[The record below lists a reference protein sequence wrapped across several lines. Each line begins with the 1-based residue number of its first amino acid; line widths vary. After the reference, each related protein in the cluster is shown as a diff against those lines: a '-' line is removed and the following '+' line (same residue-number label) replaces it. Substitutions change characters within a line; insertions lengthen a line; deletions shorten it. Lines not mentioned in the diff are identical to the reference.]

1 MYRNDRE
8 ATVGSSKHGG
18 ALIAIKHSVRHQRLQ
33 LPLNIPD
40 VVMIKVELGSYNCLL
55 CCIYSAPG
63 DSVYTLT
70 CSQLIELL
78 AHMNFTAPRIGCT
91 DIFVI
96 GDINFSSTTWGT
108 MYSSDQKEMSVLEY
122 LFEHNFTQLILGKT
136 RQLDVFLT
144 NNPDPVLSVSV
155 ENQVKSAH
163 SSDHNPFLIS
173 LESGSSVSS
182 AVKTLNKKRDFPAF
196 SLKQGDWQ
204 GLEKYL
210 ATNPFAPYCFSNVNL
225 MVDLWYDWLY
235 QAFEKIVPKKTK
247 HRIGLP
253 PWVSSQSSHLMKIK
267 QRLRRCSQ
275 ENPKMIAKVR
285 DISNQLDKSL
295 DCDQLQFEKSVFEH
309 GAFSEIQKVP

>member
-1 MYRNDRE
+1 MYRNNRE
-8 ATVGSSKHGG
+8 ATGGSSKHGG

-78 AHMNFTAPRIGCT
+78 AHLNFTAPRIGCT
-91 DIFVI
+91 AIFVV
-96 GDINFSSTTWGT
+96 GDINLSSTSWGT

-144 NNPDPVLSVSV
+144 NNPDPVVSVSV

-163 SSDHNPFLIS
+163 SSDHDPFLIS

-182 AVKTLNKKRDFPAF
+182 AVKILNKARFCRVFTKARR
-196 SLKQGDWQ
+196 
-204 GLEKYL
+204 L
-210 ATNPFAPYCFSNVNL
+210 AGFKEVPSHKPFCAL
-225 MVDLWYDWLY
+225 LL
-235 QAFEKIVPKKTK
+235 
-247 HRIGLP
+247 
-253 PWVSSQSSHLMKIK
+253 
-267 QRLRRCSQ
+267 
-275 ENPKMIAKVR
+275 
-285 DISNQLDKSL
+285 
-295 DCDQLQFEKSVFEH
+295 
-309 GAFSEIQKVP
+309 